1 MRSQQATVP
10 DRIIFCCASSCAE
23 LKRHLV
29 AQSISL
35 RCATLHRIASQR
47 SACSVVRSDKTSK
60 PARNFG
66 VLSDD
71 ITQFFDVRCAA
82 SQRTAGLHEHRCDH
96 IGYAVNSEEL

>member
-1 MRSQQATVP
+1 V
-10 DRIIFCCASSCAE
+10 
-23 LKRHLV
+23 
-29 AQSISL
+29 
-35 RCATLHRIASQR
+35 HRIASQR